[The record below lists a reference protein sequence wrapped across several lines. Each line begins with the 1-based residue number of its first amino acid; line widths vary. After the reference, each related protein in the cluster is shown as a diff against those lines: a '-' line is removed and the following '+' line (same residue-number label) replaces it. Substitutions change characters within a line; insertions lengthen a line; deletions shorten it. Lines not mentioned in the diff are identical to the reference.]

1 MKESILSRISA
12 LLGMEKVELA
22 SMKLMD
28 GVTVLEADAFEPG
41 MEIFIVTQDEQRIAL
56 PVGEYELEDG
66 NMLEITT
73 EGVIAEIKAP
83 TAEEEAPTA
92 PGESTE
98 PTTEPMAPMMEEQ
111 MSEEGTPSQPKKV
124 IKSQIEEMLFSKIE
138 ELKAENESL
147 KAQLSE
153 QPVVEEAPVVEAE
166 AAAKPISHNPEKQT
180 AVPQFTF
187 GANRKETTMDRIL
200 NKLAN

>member
-41 MEIFIVTQDEQRIAL
+41 MEVFIVTEDEQRIAL
-56 PVGEYELEDG
+56 PVGEYELEDERI
-66 NMLEITT
+66 LVVAT
-73 EGVIAEIKAP
+73 EGVIAEIKMK
-83 TAEEEAPTA
+83 EEEAPAVEEEA
-92 PGESTE
+92 PVAEE
-98 PTTEPMAPMMEEQ
+98 PAAEEPMMEEQ
-111 MSEEGTPSQPKKV
+111 MSEEGTPAQPKKV

-138 ELKAENESL
+138 ELKAENEAL

-153 QPVVEEAPVVEAE
+153 QPVIEEAPVVEAE

-180 AVPQFTF
+180 AAPQFTF

>member
-41 MEIFIVTQDEQRIAL
+41 MEVFIVTEDEQRIAL
-56 PVGEYELEDG
+56 PVGEYELEDERI
-66 NMLEITT
+66 LVVAT
-73 EGVIAEIKAP
+73 EGVIAEIKMK
-83 TAEEEAPTA
+83 EEEAPAVEEEA
-92 PGESTE
+92 PVAEE
-98 PTTEPMAPMMEEQ
+98 PAAEEPMMEEQ
-111 MSEEGTPSQPKKV
+111 MSEEATPAQPKKV

-180 AVPQFTF
+180 AAPQFTF

>member
-41 MEIFIVTQDEQRIAL
+41 MEVFIVTEDEQRIAL
-56 PVGEYELEDG
+56 PVGEYELEDERI
-66 NMLEITT
+66 LVVAT
-73 EGVIAEIKAP
+73 EGVIAEIKMK
-83 TAEEEAPTA
+83 EEEAPAVEEEA
-92 PGESTE
+92 PVAEE
-98 PTTEPMAPMMEEQ
+98 PAAEEPMMEEQ
-111 MSEEGTPSQPKKV
+111 MSEEGTPAQPKKV

-138 ELKAENESL
+138 ELKAENEAL

-153 QPVVEEAPVVEAE
+153 QPVIEEAPVVEAE

>member
-41 MEIFIVTQDEQRIAL
+41 MEVFIVTEDEQRIAL
-56 PVGEYELEDG
+56 PVGEYELEDERI
-66 NMLEITT
+66 LVVAT

-92 PGESTE
+92 EGESTE
-98 PTTEPMAPMMEEQ
+98 PATEPMAPMMEEQ
-111 MSEEGTPSQPKKV
+111 MSEEGTPAQPKKV

-153 QPVVEEAPVVEAE
+153 QPVVEEAPVVEE
-166 AAAKPISHNPEKQT
+166 PAAKPIAHNPEKQT
-180 AVPQFTF
+180 AAPQFTF
-187 GANRKETTMDRIL
+187 GANRKESTMDRIL

>member
-41 MEIFIVTQDEQRIAL
+41 MEVFIVTEDEQRIAL

-66 NMLEITT
+66 RYLVVAI
-73 EGVIAEIKAP
+73 EGVIAEMKDA
-83 TAEEEAPTA
+83 TVEEEAPAA
-92 PGESTE
+92 PAEAEE
-98 PTTEPMAPMMEEQ
+98 PATEPMPMMEEQ
-111 MSEEGTPSQPKKV
+111 MAEETATAQPKKI
-124 IKSQIEEMLFSKIE
+124 IKSQVEEMLFSKIE
-138 ELKAENESL
+138 ELKAENEAL

-153 QPVVEEAPVVEAE
+153 QPVVEEAPVIDEP
-166 AAAKPISHNPEKQT
+166 AAKPIAHNPEKENPAQSF
-180 AVPQFTF
+180 QW
-187 GANRKETTMDRIL
+187 GMGRKESTMDRIL
-200 NKLAN
+200 NKLNN

>member
-41 MEIFIVTQDEQRIAL
+41 MEVFIITEDEQRIAL

-66 NMLEITT
+66 RMLVVAT
-73 EGVIAEIKAP
+73 EGVIAEIKEKEEEQAP
-83 TAEEEAPTA
+83 EVEVEVEAPEAPEAEAPMMSEEAPA
-92 PGESTE
+92 
-98 PTTEPMAPMMEEQ
+98 A
-111 MSEEGTPSQPKKV
+111 QPKKI
-124 IKSQIEEMLFSKIE
+124 IKSQVEEMLFSKIE
-138 ELKAENESL
+138 ELKAENEAL

-153 QPVVEEAPVVEAE
+153 QPVVEEAPVIDEP
-166 AAAKPISHNPEKQT
+166 AAKPIAHNPEKENPT
-180 AVPQFTF
+180 ANFQW
-187 GANRKETTMDRIL
+187 GANRRESTMDRIL
-200 NKLAN
+200 NKLNN

>member
-28 GVTVLEADAFEPG
+28 GVTVLEANSFETG
-41 MEIFIVTQDEQRIAL
+41 MEVFIVTQDQQRIAL

-66 NMLEITT
+66 RYLVVAQ
-73 EGVIAEIKAP
+73 EGVIAEVKEG
-83 TAEEEAPTA
+83 TVD
-92 PGESTE
+92 E
-98 PTTEPMAPMMEEQ
+98 PPSVPQELPVSQDMPATAPMM
-111 MSEEGTPSQPKKV
+111 SEDTASQPKKI

-138 ELKAENESL
+138 ELKAENEAL

-153 QPVVEEAPVVEAE
+153 QPVLEEAPVVEE
-166 AAAKPISHNPEKQT
+166 PAAKPISHNPEKQNPT
-180 AVPQFTF
+180 TQFNWGT
-187 GANRKETTMDRIL
+187 NRKESTMDRIL
-200 NKLAN
+200 NKLS

>member
-41 MEIFIVTQDEQRIAL
+41 MEVFIVTEDEQRIAL

-66 NMLEITT
+66 RMLVVAT
-73 EGVIAEIKAP
+73 EGVIAEMKEKEEEQAP
-83 TAEEEAPTA
+83 EVEVEVEAPEAPEAEAPMMSEEAPA
-92 PGESTE
+92 
-98 PTTEPMAPMMEEQ
+98 A
-111 MSEEGTPSQPKKV
+111 QPKKI
-124 IKSQIEEMLFSKIE
+124 IKSQVEEMLFSKIE
-138 ELKAENESL
+138 ELKAENEAL

-153 QPVVEEAPVVEAE
+153 QPVVEEAPVIDEP
-166 AAAKPISHNPEKQT
+166 AAKPIAHNPEKENPVANFQW
-180 AVPQFTF
+180 
-187 GANRKETTMDRIL
+187 GANRRESTMDRIL
-200 NKLAN
+200 NKLNN

>member
-41 MEIFIVTQDEQRIAL
+41 MEVFIVTEDEQRIAL

-66 NMLEITT
+66 RMLVVAT
-73 EGVIAEIKAP
+73 EGVIAEVKEKAP
-83 TAEEEAPTA
+83 EAEVEVEAPEA
-92 PGESTE
+92 PEAE
-98 PTTEPMAPMMEEQ
+98 APMMEEQ
-111 MSEEGTPSQPKKV
+111 MAEEAPAAQPKKI
-124 IKSQIEEMLFSKIE
+124 IKSQVEEMLFSKIE
-138 ELKAENESL
+138 ELKAENEAL

-153 QPVVEEAPVVEAE
+153 QPVVEEAPVIDEP
-166 AAAKPISHNPEKQT
+166 AAKPIAHNPEKENPT
-180 AVPQFTF
+180 AQFQW
-187 GANRKETTMDRIL
+187 GMGRKESTMDRIL
-200 NKLAN
+200 NKLNN

>member
-41 MEIFIVTQDEQRIAL
+41 MEVFIVTEDEQRIAL

-66 NMLEITT
+66 RYLVVAT
-73 EGVIAEIKAP
+73 EGVIAEMKDA
-83 TAEEEAPTA
+83 TVEEEAPAA
-92 PGESTE
+92 PAEAEE
-98 PTTEPMAPMMEEQ
+98 PATEPMPMMEEQ
-111 MSEEGTPSQPKKV
+111 MAEETATAQPKKI
-124 IKSQIEEMLFSKIE
+124 IKSQVEEMLFSKIE
-138 ELKAENESL
+138 ELKAENEAL

-153 QPVVEEAPVVEAE
+153 QPVVEEAPVIDEP
-166 AAAKPISHNPEKQT
+166 AAKPIAHNPEKENPAQSF
-180 AVPQFTF
+180 QW
-187 GANRKETTMDRIL
+187 GMGRKESTMDRIL
-200 NKLAN
+200 NKLNN

>member
-41 MEIFIVTQDEQRIAL
+41 MEVFIVTEDEQRIAL
-56 PVGEYELEDG
+56 PVGEYELEDERI
-66 NMLEITT
+66 LVVAT
-73 EGVIAEIKAP
+73 EGVIAEIKMK
-83 TAEEEAPTA
+83 EEEAPEAEEA
-92 PGESTE
+92 PVAEE
-98 PTTEPMAPMMEEQ
+98 PAAEEPMMEEQ
-111 MSEEGTPSQPKKV
+111 MSEEGTPAQPKKV

-180 AVPQFTF
+180 AAPQFTF

>member
-41 MEIFIVTQDEQRIAL
+41 MEVFIVTEDEQRIAL

-66 NMLEITT
+66 RMLVVAT
-73 EGVIAEIKAP
+73 EGVIAEMKDA
-83 TAEEEAPTA
+83 TVEEEAPAA
-92 PGESTE
+92 PAEAEE
-98 PTTEPMAPMMEEQ
+98 PATEPMPMMEEQ
-111 MSEEGTPSQPKKV
+111 MAEETATAQPKKI
-124 IKSQIEEMLFSKIE
+124 IKSQVEEMLFSKIE
-138 ELKAENESL
+138 ELKAENEAL

-153 QPVVEEAPVVEAE
+153 QPVVEEAPVIDEP
-166 AAAKPISHNPEKQT
+166 AAKPIAHNPEKENPAQSF
-180 AVPQFTF
+180 QW
-187 GANRKETTMDRIL
+187 GMGRKESTMDRIL
-200 NKLAN
+200 NKLNN

>member
-41 MEIFIVTQDEQRIAL
+41 MEVFIVTEDEQRIAL
-56 PVGEYELEDG
+56 PVGEYELEDERI
-66 NMLEITT
+66 LVVAT
-73 EGVIAEIKAP
+73 EGVIAEIKMK
-83 TAEEEAPTA
+83 EEEAPAVEEEA
-92 PGESTE
+92 PVAEE
-98 PTTEPMAPMMEEQ
+98 PAAEEPMMEEQ
-111 MSEEGTPSQPKKV
+111 MSEENTPAQPKKV

-153 QPVVEEAPVVEAE
+153 QPVVEEAPVVEE
-166 AAAKPISHNPEKQT
+166 PAAKPISHNPEKQT
-180 AVPQFTF
+180 AAPQFTF

>member
-41 MEIFIVTQDEQRIAL
+41 MEVFIVTEDEQRIAL

-66 NMLEITT
+66 RMLVVAT
-73 EGVIAEIKAP
+73 EGVIAEVKEQAP
-83 TAEEEAPTA
+83 EVEVEVEAPEA
-92 PGESTE
+92 PEAE
-98 PTTEPMAPMMEEQ
+98 APMMEEQ
-111 MSEEGTPSQPKKV
+111 MAEEAPAAQPKKI
-124 IKSQIEEMLFSKIE
+124 IKSQVEEMLFSKIE
-138 ELKAENESL
+138 ELKAENEAL

-153 QPVVEEAPVVEAE
+153 QPVVEEAPVIEE
-166 AAAKPISHNPEKQT
+166 PAAKPIAHNPEKENPTQSF
-180 AVPQFTF
+180 QW
-187 GANRKETTMDRIL
+187 GMGRKESTMDRIL
-200 NKLAN
+200 NKLNN